1 MAVDHKSTSPS
12 HSVKNEPNEGGESED
27 DPVVLD
33 IPVYLSKAGNCY
45 LYQYPVRPG
54 HMTYDGTHVVR
65 ARVRPVNQQ
74 AQLEIAINTNS
85 DNYDKS
91 KGEQIALNTDGSDA
105 GHSKYFKSSM
115 MDKQV
120 LTGSTPVSST
130 GRYALAIMDNDEL
143 HLTPVKGVLQLR
155 PSLGYMDKSDRT
167 ARLDGI
173 DDEYSKP
180 QAVAVRFKGDS
191 DRLKKLKES
200 FNYQMKMVEEEP
212 WVECEYQQARTGD
225 WDSVCQKLFCNKTNP
240 VTVLNSSTQ
249 QYLCDMKDLN
259 EIL

>member
-1 MAVDHKSTSPS
+1 MAPASIQSRVTDQIP
-12 HSVKNEPNEGGESED
+12 HSNAAKP
-27 DPVVLD
+27 
-33 IPVYLSKAGNCY
+33 
-45 LYQYPVRPG
+45 
-54 HMTYDGTHVVR
+54 
-65 ARVRPVNQQ
+65 
-74 AQLEIAINTNS
+74 AQ
-85 DNYDKS
+85 
-91 KGEQIALNTDGSDA
+91 
-105 GHSKYFKSSM
+105 
-115 MDKQV
+115 
-120 LTGSTPVSST
+120 
-130 GRYALAIMDNDEL
+130 
-143 HLTPVKGVLQLR
+143 
-155 PSLGYMDKSDRT
+155 
-167 ARLDGI
+167 
-173 DDEYSKP
+173 P